1 MGHLWPTF
9 LKMVSH
15 ADQYNHKQASRVY
28 VKSWSTAPRAQRGD
42 QRDTAMRGSAYVGTS
57 ASKQM
62 IQMQRRIMCQLVCCK
77 GDTLGSCTRSS
88 DDAASPA
95 ILGHARAIALQ
106 GDHRA
111 ALQRIGCP
119 SPATNI

>member
-1 MGHLWPTF
+1 
-9 LKMVSH
+9 MVSH
-15 ADQYNHKQASRVY
+15 ADQHNHNQARRVC
-28 VKSWSTAPRAQRGD
+28 VSSWSTAHRAQRGD
-42 QRDTAMRGSAYVGTS
+42 QCDTAMRGCTYVGTS
-57 ASKQM
+57 ASNQM

-88 DDAASPA
+88 DDAASP
-95 ILGHARAIALQ
+95 ILGHARAVALQ